1 VNPYRW
7 DLVDPFLFYGRGGTV
22 AHLVDRLLAGDR
34 FAVAGGRRMGK
45 TTLLRRLELELA
57 RIEATGGLI
66 VMPVFVDLAELYGG
80 SAEEAYGLLARRT
93 RAAAQAAHLPTDD
106 SDVTSGPEL
115 AESLQALLEATRRL
129 GRLQLVFLFD
139 EIERVPLN
147 TWGGGFLAYWR
158 MLLNNR
164 GELSRC
170 LSAVFSG
177 AGGIYRIAQDA
188 GSPLGNILAWHELE
202 LFSYEETA
210 RLVREPSGNIWPDP
224 LVDRIYEASGGH
236 PCLIQYLMQ
245 RVCDGE
251 LSLRSGQ
258 APSASSGAVPSVARE
273 QAPAA
278 DSAQDAWIES
288 VASAEQRFL
297 REHATI
303 FSSWWQGF
311 DETARSI
318 YASLA
323 DGGPV
328 PEGELI
334 ARSSATGKRALDVLS
349 HTGVVRWDRSAR
361 TVQAAGTLFNT
372 WARER
377 ALPGRE
383 LSWQTRRPAA
393 DEVAGTGPIGVGRRI
408 GTVLFTDIVSSTRLT
423 AELGDRSWLEL
434 VSVHNTRV
442 RETLAIFR
450 GREVKTTGDGFLAL
464 FDAPAAAIRC
474 AVSIASAVRPL
485 GLEVRAGLHAGEY
498 EAIGDDVMGIAISY
512 AAWVMSRARGGE
524 VFVSDTVRALVAGS
538 GIRFVDRGSHRV
550 KGSRER
556 HRLFAVD
563 YEPETWQLSL
573 P

>member
-80 SAEEAYGLLARRT
+80 SAEEAYRLLARRT

-273 QAPAA
+273 QAGGTGLTVDFGDGRVVVYGAA
-278 DSAQDAWIES
+278 DLLDLDHAYGLTVHRAQGSEW
-288 VASAEQRFL
+288 
-297 REHATI
+297 
-303 FSSWWQGF
+303 
-311 DETARSI
+311 
-318 YASLA
+318 
-323 DGGPV
+323 P
-328 PEGELI
+328 
-334 ARSSATGKRALDVLS
+334 
-349 HTGVVRWDRSAR
+349 GVVVLASSSFGPILSRNLLYTALTRARRAVVVVGDQAAIAEAVAR
-361 TVQAAGTLFNT
+361 TRDQERVTGLPVLLEAGVREAPPPDPLPTAA
-372 WARER
+372 ER
-377 ALPGRE
+377 GSPTASCELAPSTCGPLPSPSQWG
-383 LSWQTRRPAA
+383 
-393 DEVAGTGPIGVGRRI
+393 GVG
-408 GTVLFTDIVSSTRLT
+408 GGASFAPSESPW
-423 AELGDRSWLEL
+423 GDD
-434 VSVHNTRV
+434 
-442 RETLAIFR
+442 RE
-450 GREVKTTGDGFLAL
+450 EQE
-464 FDAPAAAIRC
+464 DAP
-474 AVSIASAVRPL
+474 
-485 GLEVRAGLHAGEY
+485 RAQ
-498 EAIGDDVMGIAISY
+498 
-512 AAWVMSRARGGE
+512 
-524 VFVSDTVRALVAGS
+524 
-538 GIRFVDRGSHRV
+538 FVDEGTIY
-550 KGSRER
+550 
-556 HRLFAVD
+556 D
-563 YEPETWQLSL
+563 PMPDDW
-573 P
+573 PD